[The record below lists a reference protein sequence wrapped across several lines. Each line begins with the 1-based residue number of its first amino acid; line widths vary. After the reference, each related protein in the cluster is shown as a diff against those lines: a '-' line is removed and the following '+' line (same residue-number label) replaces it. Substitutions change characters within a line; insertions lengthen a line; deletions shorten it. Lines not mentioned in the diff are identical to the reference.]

1 MGLFVPSCITQG
13 GKSLYAFTTTSAYS
27 DRTSTK
33 VYMLVKSNENPSYT
47 LEDLTWTPMSVI
59 PTVGYTEIKYSEA
72 LRDHNC
78 AFDVDTGVFT
88 LFHQAYNGNFSYPA
102 GMQYIPS
109 DASGGGSSQP
119 STNALFGSG
128 TWRNVTFPP
137 DYKWLASRPNRLF
150 NYKDSQSKTH
160 LMHVYNNV
168 TEVYVATLDPT
179 TMIMNQGPAW
189 NTMLPGFSAKS
200 INVDSQNIYILGSNQ
215 TLWDTATLHQFPI
228 NSTNPT
234 VLPQPSLRTFNG
246 TTSQCTGFA
255 DSYYLFNL
263 RGNPLMVCEG
273 GLDHTTTPVTLLN
286 GTELTML
293 TGIIGGAQG
302 TKATVFEVVD
312 VPSIPYLIYQG
323 QDKQHTFFSAA
334 LSGPSAGA
342 KVYAK
347 TNMTVAENYGDYPS
361 TVTNGPNG
369 PLTDWGSGL
378 GGSKNSAGAIAGGVC
393 AVVVVV
399 IAVLGFLY
407 YRRRRRQQQGNHRQG
422 LVKATPNGFDSS
434 LPTAPGAGAAQ
445 SLDQK
450 PMQQVQPLPPLQS
463 LQVYDQDQVE
473 LKHNH
478 DHGGNGVATQYP
490 VTPSTPT
497 HSALQP
503 GYSSNSPTSVPAPT
517 VPVHTRPLTVQH
529 GFP

>member
-189 NTMLPGFSAKS
+189 NT
-200 INVDSQNIYILGSNQ
+200 
-215 TLWDTATLHQFPI
+215 
-228 NSTNPT
+228 
-234 VLPQPSLRTFNG
+234 
-246 TTSQCTGFA
+246 
-255 DSYYLFNL
+255 
-263 RGNPLMVCEG
+263 
-273 GLDHTTTPVTLLN
+273 LDHTTTPVTLLN